1 MNTRRVHVSTAFVL
15 IALATGSLG
24 CGSQPDPALSDVS
37 SATTTLVIKGGG
49 SHSLPVSTTVTTTV
63 PVSSTTRP
71 ASTTTTTVV
80 LGAPLP
86 DPSPRFCEELAVR
99 SGELMSEIEQVL
111 SDGDGSDG
119 STIYAILIASRDLLI
134 WTASRVPASLGSEV
148 GALVGVYHN
157 IGVELDRLDP
167 GPLTDARI
175 QGALFTSVF
184 GSSSSDG
191 VDLQLAATRLSAFV
205 NQSCGPGY
213 PLLTSLGA
221 LFAVRL
227 EDVKS
232 EIAEEENR

>member
-1 MNTRRVHVSTAFVL
+1 MNTRRMQLSTAFVL
-15 IALATGSLG
+15 IALVTGSLG
-24 CGSQPDPALSDVS
+24 CGGQPELALPDVS
-37 SATTTLVIKGGG
+37 PTTTTLVTEDGG
-49 SHSLPVSTTVTTTV
+49 SRTPPVSTTVTTTA
-63 PVSSTTRP
+63 PVSSTTRSAP
-71 ASTTTTTVV
+71 TTTTVV
-80 LGAPLP
+80 PGAPLP
-86 DPSPRFCEELAVR
+86 DPPPRFCEELAVR
-99 SGELMSEIEQVL
+99 SGEMMSEIEQVL
-111 SDGDGSDG
+111 SAGDDSDG
-119 STIYAILIASRDLLI
+119 STIYAILSASRDLLI

-148 GALVGVYHN
+148 GALVGIYHN

-167 GPLTDARI
+167 GPLTEARI

-227 EDVKS
+227 DDVKS
-232 EIAEEENR
+232 EIAEEANG